1 MASGMFIH
9 EFSILVV
16 ILNGMRLIRNRRKV
30 DNHQFPDKEKD
41 LALNM

>member
-16 ILNGMRLIRNRRKV
+16 ILNGMRLIRNHRKV
-30 DNHQFPDKEKD
+30 DNHQFSDKEKD
-41 LALNM
+41 LA